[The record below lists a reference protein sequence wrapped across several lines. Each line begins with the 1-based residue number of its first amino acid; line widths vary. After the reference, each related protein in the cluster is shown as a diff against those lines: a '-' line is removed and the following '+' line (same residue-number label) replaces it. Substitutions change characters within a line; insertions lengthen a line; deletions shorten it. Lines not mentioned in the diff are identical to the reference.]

1 MLGELCGTL
10 ENRLVAQADL
20 FGLVTAAAGSEELRD
35 GVSIM
40 TMISHGPDV
49 NDDGSG
55 AGREFFFGVY
65 SEPGSQQFKIM
76 VRSHTH
82 KYIFMANGG
91 RELLFDLTSDPFEME
106 SLCALTAEENSAKLT
121 AGKGALQLLSTLRAA
136 GVAYLQA
143 SSAGPPAL
151 DPSSHSGFLEHEF
164 VARPYHRIFQ
174 MAGDLGE
181 STALSPLPLIF
192 SYKSEKSLCG
202 AGVQGFP
209 EHPGD
214 VLERWPPRL

>member
-121 AGKGALQLLSTLRAA
+121 AGTGALQLLSTLRAA

-174 MAGDLGE
+174 MVR
-181 STALSPLPLIF
+181 ALHFPLSHSFFHTNLKSPCAEQALVRGAQALFSHPTHLLIN
-192 SYKSEKSLCG
+192 S
-202 AGVQGFP
+202 
-209 EHPGD
+209 
-214 VLERWPPRL
+214 